1 MSRLMTHSFIVLCI
15 ALSAVHGEEKKERT
29 KTTKFQI
36 ESGQLKLPGAI
47 VFEAGGDQLKSESE
61 ESLWVIVDFLEAK
74 KDITLLRIEG
84 HTDNTGKS
92 EANQAL
98 SEKRAMAV
106 ARWIVAKGV
115 DCKRLV
121 AVGFGDSKPVE
132 ANDTPAGKAANLR
145 IEARPA
151 AMRGRLIGG
160 MDADGGGRSAG
171 DVCEKK

>member
-1 MSRLMTHSFIVLCI
+1 MSRLIPFACVTLLI
-15 ALSAVHGEEKKERT
+15 AGAMLHAVEKKERT

-47 VFEAGGDQLKSESE
+47 VFEAGGEKLKSESE
-61 ESLWVIVDFLEAK
+61 ESLWVIADFLEAK

-84 HTDNTGKS
+84 HVANADNAKTH
-92 EANQAL
+92 QAL

-106 ARWIVAKGV
+106 ARWLVSKGV
-115 DCKRLV
+115 DCKRLI
-121 AVGFGDSKPVE
+121 AVGFGDTKPVE
-132 ANDTPAGKAANLR
+132 ANDTPAGRAANSR

-160 MDADGGGRSAG
+160 MDADGGGKSAG

>member
-1 MSRLMTHSFIVLCI
+1 MSRLIPFACVTLLI
-15 ALSAVHGEEKKERT
+15 AGAMLHAEEKKERT

-61 ESLWVIVDFLEAK
+61 ESLWVIADFLEAK

-84 HTDNTGKS
+84 HVANAGKA
-92 EANQAL
+92 EANQSL

-106 ARWIVAKGV
+106 ARWLVAKGV
-115 DCKRLV
+115 DCKRLIV
-121 AVGFGDSKPVE
+121 VGFGDSKPVE
-132 ANDTPAGKAANLR
+132 ANDTPAGKAANSR

-160 MDADGGGRSAG
+160 MNADGGGKSAG